1 MYGGEEYST
10 YDVLARKTK
19 INHMSSS
26 EHNRVILRKLKK
38 NDPDFDTMWLDTFVK
53 FGDGEDTGW
62 LGYFLGKSKCMH
74 KLCFHTNIIKN
85 RSFYVGLSHN
95 KSIQK
100 IRIHHVD
107 ILNGEVFRMLNSFFK
122 NNHNLIDIEVSGC
135 IFQEEDARQLL
146 LALGCCN
153 NRSLKRIRIYG
164 NYIRGG
170 QLVNVISALN
180 RQPQLEELDL
190 ELLSMGRNA
199 CTALT
204 NLLQNTIKHLQT
216 LNLSG
221 NNIDDKGVEDL
232 IQALANGGSS
242 KSLKLLDLSDNQ
254 TITIEGWKTVSTL
267 LERADFSLE
276 KLNISENNIGNKGAL
291 IFANALRD
299 NCKLKALR
307 LHGNHITAEGWAYIS
322 TLLCDPSTVN
332 RTYLS
337 NHTLVD
343 LGNTHYLPFHT
354 QFGPDLNA
362 SNEDKG
368 LIAMVKILQSHS
380 NFNVQPFFEWEFKVL
395 PLIINWLEKADDRA
409 AAIAHVQDDIKRMK
423 LACMYEFVR
432 EFPALYVQCY
442 NKAQV
447 TKSAM
452 LMRLLKLGFRYIRP

>member
-1 MYGGEEYST
+1 
-10 YDVLARKTK
+10 
-19 INHMSSS
+19 
-26 EHNRVILRKLKK
+26 
-38 NDPDFDTMWLDTFVK
+38 
-53 FGDGEDTGW
+53 
-62 LGYFLGKSKCMH
+62 
-74 KLCFHTNIIKN
+74 
-85 RSFYVGLSHN
+85 
-95 KSIQK
+95 
-100 IRIHHVD
+100 
-107 ILNGEVFRMLNSFFK
+107 LNSFFK

-164 NYIRGG
+164 NHIRGG

-204 NLLQNTIKHLQT
+204 NLLQNTTKHLQT

-267 LERADFSLE
+267 LERADSSLE

-291 IFANALRD
+291 IIANALRD
-299 NCKLKALR
+299 NSKLKALR
-307 LHGNHITAEGWAYIS
+307 LHQTNITAEGWEYIW
-322 TLLCDPSTVN
+322 TLLCDDSTVN
-332 RTYLS
+332 KTYLS
-337 NHTLVD
+337 NHTLED

-354 QFGPDLNA
+354 QFFPDLNA
-362 SNEDKG
+362 SSEDKG
-368 LIAMVKILQSHS
+368 QVAMIKILQHHSH
-380 NFNVQPFFEWEFKVL
+380 FNMQPFFEWEFKVL
-395 PLIINWLEKADDRA
+395 PLIINWLEKADDHA
-409 AAIAHVQDDIKRMK
+409 AALAHVQDDIKRIK

-442 NKAQV
+442 NKDNAQV